1 MIRSIRHKALRAYW
15 IEGRTRGLNA
25 EWLTRSAVILDAL
38 DSAVS
43 PEDMDIPGLRFHRL
57 KREMAD
63 RFSVRLT
70 GNWRVTFAWS
80 EQDAIDIDI
89 EDYH

>member
-15 IEGRTRGLNA
+15 TEGRTKGLNA
-25 EWLTRSAVILDAL
+25 EWLTRLAVILDAL

-57 KREMAD
+57 KGEMAG
-63 RFSVRLT
+63 RFSLRLT

-80 EQDAIDIDI
+80 EQGAIDIYI